1 MAKELIKIERRG
13 DVECVSARELYA
25 QLCGGDMS
33 NYAKWT
39 KVNIVNNEFAIE
51 NEDFIPL
58 VESTNVENQEVTNP
72 NPTTDYALTVNFAK
86 HLCMLSRTK
95 QGNKCRDYF
104 IACEQKLKEVYKE
117 IQEGI
122 ENGTYM
128 KLTPRDKYR
137 MMYAVTVDNMIGA
150 NQMLDLIRKTY
161 SFYDLVDFD
170 KLLKRNGF
178 LTVHG
183 KPTPRSKGFIG
194 KCYNPLKERYEIR
207 FTPKGAKRFLKEFL
221 NIDLPIN
228 SFPESHLMESDLKCM
243 QKLWDQTKTYN
254 KMDNACLELKKRRIP
269 YKYGIDEKLPIIIKE
284 NDEYYE

>member
-1 MAKELIKIERRG
+1 MIKIEKRG
-13 DVECVSARELYA
+13 DTECVSAHELYA
-25 QLCGGDMS
+25 FLGYD
-33 NYAKWT
+33 KWQWARLYQT
-39 KVNIVNNEFAIE
+39 NIENNEFAVKNVDYQTLDIMS
-51 NEDFIPL
+51 NGNSTKDF
-58 VESTNVENQEVTNP
+58 
-72 NPTTDYALTVNFAK
+72 ALTIDFAK
-86 HLCMLSRTK
+86 EISMLARNEKGK
-95 QGNKCRDYF
+95 QARLYF

-117 IQEGI
+117 IKEGI

-221 NIDLPIN
+221 NIDLPLN

-254 KMDNACLELKKRRIP
+254 KMDNACLDLKKKRIP